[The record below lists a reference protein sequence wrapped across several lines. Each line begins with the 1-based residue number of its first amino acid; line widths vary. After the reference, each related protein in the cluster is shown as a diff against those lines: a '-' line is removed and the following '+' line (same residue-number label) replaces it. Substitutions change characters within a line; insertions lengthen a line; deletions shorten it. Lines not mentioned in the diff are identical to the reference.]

1 MTNERSPTATDV
13 EKAFTRLE
21 AKLAAYHVELVM
33 LGAGDFVIPIS
44 KISTAVNHLCIQ
56 KEGVERVGDVVV
68 IMDVL
73 GVRALPAVGPR
84 AITTDLFERPGTT
97 TRQKSEARESPQEQ
111 ALIEALQHAFGAHL
125 GPVGH
130 QIENTT
136 FAQVEPTGHPKISEG
151 VDCRPSD

>member
-13 EKAFTRLE
+13 EKALTRLE
-21 AKLAAYHVELVM
+21 AKLAAYHVKLVM
-33 LGAGDFVIPIS
+33 LGAGDIVVPIS
-44 KISTAVNHLCIQ
+44 KIGTAVNHLWIE

-73 GVRALPAVGPR
+73 GVRDLLAVGPR
-84 AITTDLFERPGTT
+84 TITTDLFERPGTT
-97 TRQKSEARESPQEQ
+97 TRQKSEAREGPQEQ
-111 ALIEALQHAFGAHL
+111 ALVEALQHALGAHL

-136 FAQVEPTGHPKISEG
+136 FEHVERS
-151 VDCRPSD
+151 